1 MARRCAICGKGPA
14 AGYSLSHS
22 HVRAHRRFLP
32 NLQRVR
38 VVLEGVVRR
47 VSVCTTCL
55 KAGRV
60 RRPVYASARASE
72 AAKTAATSAASST

>member
-22 HVRAHRRFLP
+22 HVRSHRRFLP

-38 VVLEGVVRR
+38 VMIGGVSRR
-47 VSVCTTCL
+47 VNVCTTCL
-55 KAGRV
+55 KSRRAV
-60 RRPVYASARASE
+60 RAVKASAARAV
-72 AAKTAATSAASST
+72 

>member
-22 HVRAHRRFLP
+22 HVRSHRRFLP

-38 VVLEGVVRR
+38 VLISGVKRR
-47 VSVCTTCL
+47 ANVCTTCL
-55 KAGRV
+55 KSRRAV
-60 RRPVYASARASE
+60 RAV
-72 AAKTAATSAASST
+72 

>member
-22 HVRAHRRFLP
+22 HVRSHRRFLP

-38 VVLEGVVRR
+38 VLIDGVQRR
-47 VSVCTTCL
+47 ANVCTTCL
-55 KAGRV
+55 KSRRAV
-60 RRPVYASARASE
+60 RAV
-72 AAKTAATSAASST
+72 